1 MFSSNLIRGIDKPD
15 VRFVIHH
22 TLSKSM
28 ENYYQESGRAGRD
41 GLGAECVLFYR
52 LADIAR
58 ITTMVFTEHTGIR
71 NAYQMI
77 DFAIDGISCRR
88 DLISR
93 HFMDVWSS
101 SAECNR
107 MCDRCYHRDRVN
119 PPKMNITEQ
128 CLELNKIIDHAFNM
142 DVKLTI
148 LKLID
153 SWYHKGKPNLRV
165 KEIGV
170 PKFERFYAE
179 QMVAFLIVKG
189 YLKEDFHFTPYT
201 TLSYIKKGNKKVQ
214 TDDRIVFYGARVLN
228 LPDTNALQRTIKA
241 GRDSIT
247 GTDSDANSIAAP
259 PRKKVKREKSE
270 RSDGNNSSCS
280 LMDTSRTSSTSDN
293 SSKKKKH
300 RKLGKQHNSESST
313 SETANGDDDVILV
326 EGSDVIELE

>member
-1 MFSSNLIRGIDKPD
+1 
-15 VRFVIHH
+15 
-22 TLSKSM
+22 M

-41 GLGAECVLFYR
+41 GQGAECVLFYR
-52 LADIAR
+52 LADISR

-107 MCDRCYHRDRVN
+107 MCDRCYHRDSVN
-119 PPKMNITEQ
+119 PPKMNIVEQ
-128 CLELNKIIDHAFNM
+128 CLELYKIIEHASNM
-142 DVKLTI
+142 DVKLTM

-153 SWYHKGKPNLRV
+153 SWYQKGKSSLRV
-165 KEIGV
+165 KEIDV

-201 TLSYIKKGNKKVQ
+201 TLSYIKKGNKSVQ
-214 TDDRIVFYGARVLN
+214 KDDRIVFYGARVLN
-228 LPDTNALQRTIKA
+228 LPETNALHRKIIKGDGKSNGKDKDLTI
-241 GRDSIT
+241 
-247 GTDSDANSIAAP
+247 GTDSDATSVAATTAAP

-270 RSDGNNSSCS
+270 RNDGNNSSNS
-280 LMDTSRTSSTSDN
+280 LMDTSKISPTSDT
-293 SSKKKKH
+293 SSKKSRKRKSNKKH
-300 RKLGKQHNSESST
+300 SSESST
-313 SETANGDDDVILV
+313 SERVDDDVILV
-326 EGSDVIELE
+326 EGSDVIEID

>member
-1 MFSSNLIRGIDKPD
+1 
-15 VRFVIHH
+15 
-22 TLSKSM
+22 M

-41 GLGAECVLFYR
+41 GQGAECVLFYR
-52 LADIAR
+52 LADVTR
-58 ITTMVFTEHTGIR
+58 ITSMVFTEHTGIR

-107 MCDRCYHRDRVN
+107 MCDRCYHRDSVN

-128 CLELNKIIDHAFNM
+128 CLELYKIIDHAFNM

-153 SWYHKGKPNLRV
+153 SWYHKGKPSLRV
-165 KEIGV
+165 KELAT

-179 QMVAFLIVKG
+179 QMVAYLIVKG
-189 YLKEDFHFTPYT
+189 HLKEDFHFTPYT
-201 TLSYIKKGNKKVQ
+201 TLSYIKKGNKIVQ
-214 TDDRIVFYGARVLN
+214 KDDRIVFYGARVLN
-228 LPDTNALQRTIKA
+228 LPDTNALQRTMKN
-241 GRDSIT
+241 GGEKTNGKESVV
-247 GTDSDANSIAAP
+247 GTDSDATSTSIAAP

-270 RSDGNNSSCS
+270 RNDGNSSS
-280 LMDTSRTSSTSDN
+280 SSFMDTSKTSSTSSN
-293 SSKKKKH
+293 SGTSSKKKKQRKSDKKH
-300 RKLGKQHNSESST
+300 RSESST
-313 SETANGDDDVILV
+313 SDTPDDDVILV
-326 EGSDVIELE
+326 EGSDVIELD